1 MDYFILIVVF
11 ILILVGV
18 IVCYE
23 HRISV
28 LLNMPASC
36 PPLDDG
42 LESAKAIGRFLS
54 KRANGNLQ
62 ILIGEAGC
70 EEYSRSD
77 VFNIYW
83 GENYQVATFIRL
95 CHALGCEVVVR
106 QVGTEDIERSRTPEE
121 GTEDVIC

>member
-1 MDYFILIVVF
+1 MVYFILIVVF

-18 IVCYE
+18 IVYYE

-36 PPLDDG
+36 PPLGDG
-42 LESAKAIGRFLS
+42 LESAKAIGRFLFR
-54 KRANGNLQ
+54 RANGNSQ
-62 ILIGEAGC
+62 ILIDKVGYG
-70 EEYSRSD
+70 EYSRTD

-83 GENYQVATFIRL
+83 GENYQVVTFIRL

-106 QVGTEDIERSRTPEE
+106 QMGTEDIERSRIPEE
-121 GTEDVIC
+121 GTKDVIC

>member
-1 MDYFILIVVF
+1 MAYFILIVVF
-11 ILILVGV
+11 VLILGGV

-28 LLNMPASC
+28 LLNKPTSC
-36 PPLDDG
+36 PPLDDA
-42 LESAKAIGRFLS
+42 LKSAKAIGKFLYF
-54 KRANGNLQ
+54 RANCNTQ
-62 ILIGEAGC
+62 ILIDKVGPG
-70 EEYSRSD
+70 EYSRVD
-77 VFNIYW
+77 VFDIYR
-83 GENYQVATFIRL
+83 GKNYQVVTFIRL